1 MSTIYFTVMGS
12 NERLATVEI
21 REMTVGT
28 WAYTITHSHKAPV
41 FKSTVEHRTGTPLEL
56 VTKVLNDYQAYLEEF
71 PKVAG
76 DPTEELQNSS

>member
-1 MSTIYFTVMGS
+1 MSTIYFNLMSS
-12 NERLATVEI
+12 NERIATVEI

-41 FKSTVEHRTGTPLEL
+41 FRSTVEQKVGTPLEV

-76 DPTEELQNSS
+76 DPTEELQSSS